1 MGNARARNGGKRARV
16 TLHEVAEEAGTSRST
31 ASRAL
36 GGHGYVAEHIRER
49 VRAAAERLGYV
60 PDVSART
67 LKGRS
72 SRVIGLLVSDLRNQ
86 FYAQLAAGVEQTLSA
101 AGYQVVLV
109 DDHGSEE
116 RAADGARAF
125 LAMRADGVLL
135 APVGR
140 PATEVLV
147 EHGTPVVEVD
157 RRSGVRGCDAVA
169 IDSESGS
176 RAAVEHLLELGHRKI
191 AVVVDETKWAT
202 GKDRLK
208 GYRAALREAGVPYS
222 RRRVLDLG
230 LRLGPRPGTD
240 DEDDAGGT
248 GAEDGTGGPD
258 DMADTYSGDPGDGGR
273 DPAGAVAALLDAD
286 PDVTAVF
293 AANNVVAELVWQVL
307 KQRGAAVPEDYSVVS
322 FDDQTWMRM
331 VEPKLTAVRQPVYD
345 MGRRAAALLL
355 ERTGG
360 GPSRSQSHILQP
372 ELVVRGS
379 TAPPARG

>member
-1 MGNARARNGGKRARV
+1 MANARGSGHNGNGGDGGRSHGSRRARV
-16 TLHEVAEEAGTSRST
+16 TLHEVAAEAGTSRST

-36 GGHGYVAEHIRER
+36 GGHGYVADHIRER
-49 VRAAAERLGYV
+49 VRAAADRLGYV

-67 LKGRS
+67 LKGRA

-86 FYAQLAAGVEQTLSA
+86 FYAELAAGVEQTLSA

-109 DDHGSEE
+109 DDHGDEE

-125 LAMRADGVLL
+125 VAMRADGVLL

-140 PATEVLV
+140 LATELLA

-169 IDSESGS
+169 IDSESGT
-176 RAAVEHLLELGHRKI
+176 RAAVTHLLDLGHREI

-208 GYRAALREAGVPYS
+208 GYRTALREAGVRYS
-222 RRRVLDLG
+222 AKRVLDLG
-230 LRLGPRPGTD
+230 LGLGF
-240 DEDDAGGT
+240 
-248 GAEDGTGGPD
+248 GPD
-258 DMADTYSGDPGDGGR
+258 TARREAT
-273 DPAGAVAALLDAD
+273 AAVAALLDAN
-286 PDVTAVF
+286 PGVTALF

-307 KQRGAAVPEDYSVVS
+307 KDRGRAVPDDYSVVS
-322 FDDQTWMRM
+322 FDDQTWMHM
-331 VEPKLTAVRQPVYD
+331 VDPQLTAVRQPVYE
-345 MGRRAAALLL
+345 MGSRAAELLL
-355 ERTGG
+355 ERVDPDGEG
-360 GPSRSQSHILQP
+360 EAPGARARDQAHILQP

-379 TAPPARG
+379 TGAPG